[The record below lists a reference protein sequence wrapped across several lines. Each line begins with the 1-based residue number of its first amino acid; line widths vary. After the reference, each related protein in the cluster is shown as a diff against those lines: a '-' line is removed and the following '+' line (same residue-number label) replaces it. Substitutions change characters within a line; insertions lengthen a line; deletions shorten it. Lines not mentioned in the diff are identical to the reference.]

1 MRRPGDADDA
11 AFRAFAAVQM
21 TGLLR
26 PAYYLAGDWDEAQD
40 LVQAALVKMY
50 VAWPRLGG
58 DVDRHLYVRKVMLNV
73 FRANLRRGWRSREV
87 LAWAED
93 TTSVAQE
100 GQPEERDYQRRL
112 LMTLPP
118 QQRAVIVLRY
128 LQDFSVRQTA
138 ECLQISEGTVK
149 SQTSDALKSLRALV
163 AQERTDR

>member
-1 MRRPGDADDA
+1 
-11 AFRAFAAVQM
+11 M

-40 LVQAALVKMY
+40 LVQTALVKMY
-50 VAWPRLGG
+50 VVWPRLGA

-93 TTSVAQE
+93 STPAHQD
-100 GQPEERDYQRRL
+100 GGPEERDYQRRL

-118 QQRAVIVLRY
+118 QQRAAIVLRF
-128 LQDFSVRQTA
+128 LQDLSVRQTA
-138 ECLQISEGTVK
+138 DCLQVSEGTVK
-149 SQTSDALKSLRALV
+149 SQTSDALRSLRALV
-163 AQERTDR
+163 ARERTDR